1 VKAWDGL
8 ITLILT
14 LIVRL
19 IDIWEAG
26 KMGKAIDKARENHEE
41 IDRNPARWMDDRG
54 MLKPGST
61 KGFDRIP
68 ADVPGNE
75 ADRPP
80 NDGA

>member
-1 VKAWDGL
+1 MKLWDGF
-8 ITLILT
+8 ITVLLT

-41 IDRNPARWMDDRG
+41 IDRDPARWMDDSG

-61 KGFDRIP
+61 KGFERIP
-68 ADVPGNE
+68 ADVSSNE
-75 ADRPP
+75 ADRPTD
-80 NDGA
+80 DGA